1 MALLCFFN
9 QILNLL
15 SKKRSINLTSVI
27 AFTIKALHQI
37 ADARALPGARQHERT
52 LKRCQDSW
60 HARGTLTDSFK
71 SVV

>member
-9 QILNLL
+9 QVLNLL

-37 ADARALPGARQHERT
+37 ADARALSRARQHERA
-52 LKRCQDSW
+52 LERCHDSW
-60 HARGTLTDSFK
+60 HARGTLTDAFIG
-71 SVV
+71 VI

>member
-37 ADARALPGARQHERT
+37 ADARALSRAR
-52 LKRCQDSW
+52 
-60 HARGTLTDSFK
+60 
-71 SVV
+71 